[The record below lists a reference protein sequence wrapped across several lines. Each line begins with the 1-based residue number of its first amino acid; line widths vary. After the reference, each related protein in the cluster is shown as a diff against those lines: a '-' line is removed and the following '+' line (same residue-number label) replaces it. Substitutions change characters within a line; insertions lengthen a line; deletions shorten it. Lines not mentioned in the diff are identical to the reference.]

1 MIMIYLAFFTVI
13 KESFFDSGLELCWNI
28 CPCCSVQK
36 FICCIQMSWK
46 RFDISNDSR
55 IFSSTPS
62 LLSMPIIEIHS
73 VTKQGLS
80 KRNLKMDHEQ
90 TVQRPRGTS
99 SAFIYLICN
108 ILRKRDLPL
117 VFQGLLDNYIL
128 FPFAGHKS
136 QGAIHPSRLRWFL

>member
-13 KESFFDSGLELCWNI
+13 KESFFDSGFELCWNI
-28 CPCCSVQK
+28 CPCCSIQK
-36 FICCIQMSWK
+36 LISCIQMSWK
-46 RFDISNDSR
+46 RFDVSNDSR

-62 LLSMPIIEIHS
+62 LLSMPIIEWHS

-80 KRNLKMDHEQ
+80 KRNLKIDDIMSKLY
-90 TVQRPRGTS
+90 RGIEPMS
-99 SAFIYLICN
+99 HDFIRR
-108 ILRKRDLPL
+108 ILRKHNLPL
-117 VFQGLLDNYIL
+117 VFQGVLDNYIL

>member
-1 MIMIYLAFFTVI
+1 MIMIYLAFFTVV
-13 KESFFDSGLELCWNI
+13 KESFFDSGFELCWNI

-46 RFDISNDSR
+46 RFDVSNDSR

-62 LLSMPIIEIHS
+62 LLSMPIIEFHS
-73 VTKQGLS
+73 VTIQGLS
-80 KRNLKMDHEQ
+80 KRNLKIDDTMSKLYKDIEPL
-90 TVQRPRGTS
+90 RL
-99 SAFIYLICN
+99 FISN